1 MRLDKFICKSTELT
15 RNEAKKLLKSGDV
28 RVNGDVAKNAA
39 MQVHENNRVTI
50 DDQVL
55 TARTSRYF
63 MLHKVVDSI
72 CSNVDE
78 VYPSVLHFIDVD
90 KAFDLHIAGR
100 LDADTTGLVLIT
112 DDGRW
117 SHNVISPKKDCQK
130 TYRVWLK
137 NPIEDD
143 KAAALIELFSQGIQL
158 QGESTLTRP
167 ALLKLIYSSKND
179 NHTSHH
185 HGKVSKADA
194 EDKGYD
200 NNTGDSDISKNQT
213 NEVLLTI
220 TEGKYHQV
228 KRMFTAV
235 GNRVVGLH
243 REKIGGVELGDLAP
257 GEWRALT
264 AEEIALFA

>member
-15 RNEAKKLLKSGDV
+15 RNEAKKLLKSGEV
-28 RVNGDVAKNAA
+28 RVNGEVAKNAA
-39 MQVHENNRVTI
+39 MQVHENNSITV
-50 DDQVL
+50 DGQEL

-78 VYPSVLHFIDVD
+78 VYPSVLHFIEVD

-130 TYRVWLK
+130 TYRVWLRDVITE
-137 NPIEDD
+137 N
-143 KAAALIELFSQGIQL
+143 KAPDLVTQFKQGIQL
-158 QGESTLTRP
+158 QGEPSLTRP
-167 ALLKLIYSSKND
+167 AILELVTETESAL
-179 NHTSHH
+179 H
-185 HGKVSKADA
+185 
-194 EDKGYD
+194 
-200 NNTGDSDISKNQT
+200 NNET

-228 KRMFTAV
+228 KRMFAAV

-243 REKIGGVELGDLAP
+243 REQIGGIELGDLAP
-257 GEWRALT
+257 GEWRSLT
-264 AEEIALFA
+264 AEEVALFV

>member
-15 RNEAKKLLKSGDV
+15 RNEAKKLLKSGEV
-28 RVNGDVAKNAA
+28 RVNGEIAKNPA
-39 MQVHENNRVTI
+39 MQVHENNAI
-50 DDQVL
+50 DIDGQSL
-55 TARTSRYF
+55 TARRSRYF
-63 MLHKVVDSI
+63 MLHKVPDTI

-78 VYPSVLHFIDVD
+78 VYPSVLNYIEVD

-130 TYRVWLK
+130 TYRVWLR
-137 NPIEDD
+137 NPITVE
-143 KAAALIELFSQGIQL
+143 KSTALIEQFSQGIQL
-158 QGESTLTRP
+158 QGESSLTKPAILTLVT
-167 ALLKLIYSSKND
+167 
-179 NHTSHH
+179 
-185 HGKVSKADA
+185 
-194 EDKGYD
+194 
-200 NNTGDSDISKNQT
+200 DSNVD

-228 KRMFTAV
+228 KRMFAAI

-243 REKIGGVELGDLAP
+243 REQIGSLKLADLAP
-257 GEWRALT
+257 GEWRTLT
-264 AEEIALFA
+264 PDEIASFH

>member
-15 RNEAKKLLKSGDV
+15 RNEAKKLLKSGEV
-28 RVNGDVAKNAA
+28 RVNGEVAKNAA
-39 MQVHENNRVTI
+39 MQVHENNSITI
-50 DDQVL
+50 DGQVL

-63 MLHKVVDSI
+63 MLHKVADSI

-78 VYPSVLHFIDVD
+78 IYPSVLHFLEVD

-130 TYRVWLK
+130 TYRVWLRD
-137 NPIEDD
+137 IITGD
-143 KAAALIELFSQGIQL
+143 KAVALIEQFKQGIQL
-158 QGESTLTRP
+158 QGETSLTRP
-167 ALLKLIYSSKND
+167 AVLALATEI
-179 NHTSHH
+179 
-185 HGKVSKADA
+185 DA
-194 EDKGYD
+194 AV
-200 NNTGDSDISKNQT
+200 

-228 KRMFTAV
+228 KRMFAAV
-235 GNRVVGLH
+235 GNKVVGLH
-243 REKIGGVELGDLAP
+243 REQIGEIKLADLPA
-257 GEWRALT
+257 GQWRILT
-264 AEEIALFA
+264 AEEVALFS

>member
-15 RNEAKKLLKSGDV
+15 RNEAKKLLKSGEV
-28 RVNGDVAKNAA
+28 RVNGEVVKNAA
-39 MQVHENNRVTI
+39 MQVHENNNITI
-50 DDQVL
+50 DGQTL
-55 TARTSRYF
+55 TARTSRYY

-78 VYPSVLHFIDVD
+78 VYPSVLNFIEVD

-117 SHNVISPKKDCQK
+117 SHNVISPKKECQK
-130 TYRVWLK
+130 TYRVWLR
-137 NPIEDD
+137 NVIQAD
-143 KAAALIELFSQGIQL
+143 KAIELIEKFKLGIQL
-158 QGESTLTRP
+158 QGESSLTRP
-167 ALLKLIYSSKND
+167 AVLELV
-179 NHTSHH
+179 T
-185 HGKVSKADA
+185 
-194 EDKGYD
+194 
-200 NNTGDSDISKNQT
+200 DSQVD

-228 KRMFTAV
+228 KRMFAAV

-243 REKIGGVELGDLAP
+243 RERIGGVELGNLAP
-257 GEWRALT
+257 GEWRSLT
-264 AEEIALFA
+264 AKEVALFS